1 VDRRAIIGLAAL
13 GMMAGGAANAAGG
26 SGAANGLAKAL
37 VLDFYKLALTDR
49 RPKDAFARFA
59 SADFVDH
66 AASVPGGS
74 RDDSAAALEALFAQ
88 MPGGKWTIVRSA
100 AENDLVF
107 LHVRV
112 NPAPGAPE
120 VAIAEIF
127 RVQGDKIVEHW
138 DVVASA
144 PDKAVNFHSMV

>member
-1 VDRRAIIGLAAL
+1 MDRRAIVSLAAL
-13 GMMAGGAANAAGG
+13 GMMAGGAAHAAGG
-26 SGAANGLAKAL
+26 SGDARAKTL
-37 VLDFYKLALTDR
+37 VLDFYKQALSDR
-49 RPKDAFARFA
+49 KPKEAFARYA

-74 RDDSAAALEALFAQ
+74 RDDSAAALEALFGQ
-88 MPGGKWTIVRSA
+88 MPSGTWTIVRSA

-112 NPAPGAPE
+112 TPAPGAPE

-138 DVVASA
+138 DVVAPA
-144 PDKAVNFHSMV
+144 PDKPVNAHSMF